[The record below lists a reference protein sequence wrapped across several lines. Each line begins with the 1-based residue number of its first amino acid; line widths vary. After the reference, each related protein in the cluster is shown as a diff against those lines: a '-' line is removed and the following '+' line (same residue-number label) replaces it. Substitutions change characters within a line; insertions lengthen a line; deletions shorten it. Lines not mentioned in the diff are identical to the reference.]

1 MKKTSLT
8 LWLILV
14 SYTIIYG
21 FTFGFNSELLL
32 QLLQGQ
38 ADGFST
44 FFFNWMG
51 LVPIYFLLD
60 ASLDKDRPL
69 VSWIPLGLGF
79 GLGAYSALWGYHRLT
94 GKRLKSTLIKK
105 IILSLLLIA
114 SGWLWMDAIIQT
126 NPNVYF
132 LQFFQDVMVGIM
144 TVDFFILY
152 LWTMVLAKSRYQ
164 AWWLALIPM
173 IGFGLL
179 ILFEDKLLKPSR

>member
-1 MKKTSLT
+1 MKLSSGL
-8 LWLILV
+8 LWLVLV
-14 SYTIIYG
+14 IYTFIYG
-21 FTFGFNSELLL
+21 FSFGFSSELLP

-60 ASLDKDRPL
+60 ASLDENRPL

-94 GKRLKSTLIKK
+94 GKRLTSTFIKK
-105 IILSLLLIA
+105 MILLLLLIA
-114 SGWLWMDAIIQT
+114 SGWLWIDAMINT
-126 NPNVYF
+126 NPSNYF
-132 LQFFQDVMVGIM
+132 SQFFQDAMVGIM

-152 LWTMVLAKSRYQ
+152 LWTLVLAKSRYQ

-179 ILFEDKLLKPSR
+179 ILFEDKLVKPSR

>member
-1 MKKTSLT
+1 VNKTSLA

-14 SYTIIYG
+14 IYTIIYG
-21 FTFGFNSELLL
+21 FSFGFNSELLPE
-32 QLLQGQ
+32 LLQGQ

-44 FFFNWMG
+44 FFFNLMG

-60 ASLDKDRPL
+60 AALDQDRPL
-69 VSWIPLGLGF
+69 VSWIPLGLSF
-79 GLGAYSALWGYHRLT
+79 VLGAYATLWGYHRLT

-114 SGWLWMDAIIQT
+114 SGWLWIDAVIQT
-126 NPNVYF
+126 NPSVYF
-132 LQFFQDVMVGIM
+132 SQFFQDSMVGIM

-152 LWTMVLAKSRYQ
+152 LWSLLLTKSRYQ

-179 ILFEDKLLKPSR
+179 ILFEDKLVKPVR

>member
-1 MKKTSLT
+1 VNKTSLT

-14 SYTIIYG
+14 IYTIIYG
-21 FTFGFNSELLL
+21 FSFGFNSELLPEL
-32 QLLQGQ
+32 FQGQ

-60 ASLDKDRPL
+60 AALDQDRPL
-69 VSWIPLGLGF
+69 VSWIPLGLSF
-79 GLGAYSALWGYHRLT
+79 VLGAYATLWGYQHVS
-94 GKRLKSTLIKK
+94 GKRLKLTIIKK
-105 IILSLLLIA
+105 TILVVLLIG

-126 NPNVYF
+126 NPSVYF
-132 LQFFQDVMVGIM
+132 SHFFQDALVGIM

-152 LWTMVLAKSRYQ
+152 GWSLVLAKSRYQ
-164 AWWLALIPM
+164 TWWLAFIPM

-179 ILFEDKLLKPSR
+179 ILFEDKLVKPSR

>member
-1 MKKTSLT
+1 M
-8 LWLILV
+8 
-14 SYTIIYG
+14 YG
-21 FTFGFNSELLL
+21 FTFGLNSELLP

-60 ASLDKDRPL
+60 AALDQDRPL
-69 VSWIPLGLGF
+69 VSWIPLGLSF
-79 GLGAYSALWGYHRLT
+79 GLGAYATLWGYQRLT

-114 SGWLWMDAIIQT
+114 SAWLWLNAIIYS
-126 NPNVYF
+126 NPSVYF
-132 LQFFQDVMVGIM
+132 SHFFQDAMVGIM

-152 LWTMVLAKSRYQ
+152 VWSIVLAKSRYQ

-179 ILFEDKLLKPSR
+179 ILFEDKLIKPVR